1 MRIRPFLTAGYRL
14 EVENLNLPIRRPML
28 LANRD

>member
-1 MRIRPFLTAGYRL
+1 MRTRLFLTAGYRL
-14 EVENLNLPIRRPML
+14 EVEKLNLPIGRPML